1 MSVPVP
7 DLSREKSC
15 IDAGAVYVAGMDEV
29 GRGALA
35 GPVMVGVVVVDAGVV
50 TRGDIPVGLADSKLI
65 TERRRVALCEPITS
79 WCVASAIGH
88 ADAYEID
95 QHGIMAALQLAGVRA
110 LSQLPVTPDV
120 VILDGP
126 HNWLSPHVAHVI
138 AEAKA
143 DQHCASVAAASV
155 LAKVTRDQLMVQL
168 HERFPQYGWAS
179 NKGYGAKVHKEA
191 ISQTGASEMHRKSWN
206 LS

>member
-15 IDAGAVYVAGMDEV
+15 IESGAVYVAGMDEV

-35 GPVMVGVVVVDAGVV
+35 GPVMVGVVVIDADVV
-50 TRGDIPVGLADSKLI
+50 SRATIPEGLADSKLI
-65 TERRRVALCEPITS
+65 SEKRRNALCEPITK
-79 WCVASAIGH
+79 WCVASAVG
-88 ADAYEID
+88 AASAKEID
-95 QHGIMAALQLAGVRA
+95 KHGIMTALQLAGNRA
-110 LSQLPVTPDV
+110 LEMLSVTPDV

-126 HNWLSPHVAHVI
+126 HNWLLPRVTRVI

-143 DQHCASVAAASV
+143 DQHCASVAAASI
-155 LAKVTRDQLMVQL
+155 LAKVTRDQLMVEM
-168 HERFPQYGWAS
+168 HEQFPQYGWAS
-179 NKGYGAKVHKEA
+179 NKGYGAKTHKEA
-191 ISQTGASEMHRKSWN
+191 IAQSGASEMHRKSWN